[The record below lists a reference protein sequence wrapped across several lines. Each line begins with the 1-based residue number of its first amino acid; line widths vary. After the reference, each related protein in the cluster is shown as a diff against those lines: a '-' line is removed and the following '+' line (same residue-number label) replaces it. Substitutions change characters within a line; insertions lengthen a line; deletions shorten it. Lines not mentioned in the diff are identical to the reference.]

1 MFNKV
6 QKSRQFYIITIIIYF
21 YYNYLKNTVHNIIMD
36 KVSLSKA
43 FSNHYM
49 EFLDEVIKVYPKN
62 IKIRTFRTASSQIKS
77 INPSKLIKMWHKVIG
92 LKFKEQIYSENFDF
106 FKNMDYSS
114 NLKNTKWDSNDIY
127 SFINEMKSS
136 WDTLSDENK
145 KKTMKYLNNLTKMGE
160 MYNAKQ

>member
-1 MFNKV
+1 M
-6 QKSRQFYIITIIIYF
+6 
-21 YYNYLKNTVHNIIMD
+21 IMD

-49 EFLDEVIKVYPKN
+49 EFLDEVVKVYPKSV
-62 IKIRTFRTASSQIKS
+62 KIRTFRTASSQIKS

-92 LKFKEQIYSENFDF
+92 SKYKDQIYSENFDF

-127 SFINEMKSS
+127 SFINEMKAS
-136 WDTLSDENK
+136 WETLSDDNK
-145 KKTMKYLNNLTKMGE
+145 RKTMKYLGNLTKMAE
-160 MYNAKQ
+160 MYNAMQ

>member
-1 MFNKV
+1 M
-6 QKSRQFYIITIIIYF
+6 
-21 YYNYLKNTVHNIIMD
+21 IMD

-49 EFLDEVIKVYPKN
+49 KFLDEVVKVYPKSV
-62 IKIRTFRTASSQIKS
+62 KIRTFRTASSQIKS

-92 LKFKEQIYSENFDF
+92 SKFKDQIYSENFDF
-106 FKNMDYSS
+106 FKNLDYSS

-145 KKTMKYLNNLTKMGE
+145 KKTMKYLSNLTKMGE
-160 MYNAKQ
+160 MYDAMQ

>member
-1 MFNKV
+1 M
-6 QKSRQFYIITIIIYF
+6 
-21 YYNYLKNTVHNIIMD
+21 LMD

-49 EFLDEVIKVYPKN
+49 DFLDEVVKVYPKSV
-62 IKIRTFRTASSQIKS
+62 KIRTFRTASSQIKS

-92 LKFKEQIYSENFDF
+92 SKFKDQIYSENFDF

-127 SFINEMKSS
+127 SFINEMKAS
-136 WDTLSDENK
+136 WETLSDDNK
-145 KKTMKYLNNLTKMGE
+145 RKTMKYLGNLTKMAE
-160 MYNAKQ
+160 MYNAMQ

>member
-1 MFNKV
+1 
-6 QKSRQFYIITIIIYF
+6 
-21 YYNYLKNTVHNIIMD
+21 MD

-49 EFLDEVIKVYPKN
+49 EFLDEVVKVYPKSV
-62 IKIRTFRTASSQIKS
+62 KIRTFRTASSQIKS

-92 LKFKEQIYSENFDF
+92 SKYKDQIYSENFDF

-127 SFINEMKSS
+127 SFINEMKAS
-136 WDTLSDENK
+136 WETLSDDNK
-145 KKTMKYLNNLTKMGE
+145 RKTMKYLGNLTKMAE
-160 MYNAKQ
+160 MYNAMQ